1 MLFGSG
7 NALWVTKLI
16 IDSVHVLTEKIT
28 GGGGGTPLH
37 LPYRYWSEI
46 ESGFGEPDGSH
57 HPMQL
62 GHEFPRIPSREE
74 NRKYFL
80 TGPAVGKKIDINN
93 KT

>member
-28 GGGGGTPLH
+28 GWGRGTPLH

-46 ESGFGEPDGSH
+46 GSGFGEPDGTL
-57 HPMQL
+57 PP
-62 GHEFPRIPSREE
+62 PRIPRNTFPGRNSTVFY
-74 NRKYFL
+74 KL
-80 TGPAVGKKIDINN
+80 GPP
-93 KT
+93 